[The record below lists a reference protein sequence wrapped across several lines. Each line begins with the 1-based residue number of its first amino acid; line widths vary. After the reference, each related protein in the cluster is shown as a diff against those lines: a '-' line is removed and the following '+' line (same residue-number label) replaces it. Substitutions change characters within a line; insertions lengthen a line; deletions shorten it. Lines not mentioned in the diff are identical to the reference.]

1 MQQNIVQTCA
11 HPFKRIQKINELCT
25 SMEVWIVLLDLKDG
39 NETSSPQHQAARI
52 IIYKLMHHSQATL
65 WPDSDND
72 DDDADADNHVAH
84 NSHTIFSCFNS
95 TTIHWLR
102 SFLLT
107 SAMSSVGLVADLQTR
122 GIFIPK
128 I

>member
-25 SMEVWIVLLDLKDG
+25 SMEVWILLLDLKDG

-52 IIYKLMHHSQATL
+52 IIYLKTHLHKNLSFLA
-65 WPDSDND
+65 DSDND

-102 SFLLT
+102 SFLYV
-107 SAMSSVGLVADLQTR
+107 S
-122 GIFIPK
+122 
-128 I
+128 